1 MAEMRMGTAE
11 AKFADIIWN
20 NEPISS
26 SDLAKLANKEFEWK
40 KTTSFTVLKRLCE
53 RGLFQNQNGTV
64 TSLISRKE
72 FYARH
77 SEKYVEEAFGGSLPA
92 FLTAFGTR
100 KKLTDKEIDEITK
113 IIDSMRGRVHA
124 GTDRPKSN
132 RYEPGGKFDYFDCI
146 FSTCFIE
153 KIS

>member
-11 AKFADIIWN
+11 AKFADIIWE

-26 SDLAKLANKEFEWK
+26 GDLAKLGNKEFEWK

-64 TSLISRKE
+64 TSLVSREE

-77 SEKYVEEAFGGSLPA
+77 SDQYVEETFGGSLPA
-92 FLTAFGTR
+92 FLTAFGR
-100 KKLTDKEIDEITK
+100 KNILSDKEIDEIQM
-113 IIDSMRGRVHA
+113 IIDSMR
-124 GTDRPKSN
+124 
-132 RYEPGGKFDYFDCI
+132 E
-146 FSTCFIE
+146 
-153 KIS
+153 